1 MKGLSQTM
9 DRTTSSSERRYLFGD
24 LIRHNHSLR
33 RQASIMDGRFRVLLL
48 LLWLVPQSTVF
59 AGQGAPQT
67 SNDQRTE
74 SSRGSSDSSQSS
86 KPQPRSLDELLGV
99 PSPSV
104 GDAARAAAADEG
116 EEAKKLQRSLNES
129 SIEDLVLKAID
140 GMRSASERLAGVGD
154 AGIGTQR
161 IQEDVVRTLDR
172 LLEEAGKQQKRKA
185 SKGKQRQGSSQ
196 PRNSGSNEPPEPNGK
211 QSARADGAEQS
222 SSSPSEATASG
233 SRDQVGDETRE
244 EIAGSQGELDET
256 RIEWGRLPERVRE
269 LVLQGRRDRVSTVY
283 ERLTREYYRRL
294 AEEASK

>member
-1 MKGLSQTM
+1 
-9 DRTTSSSERRYLFGD
+9 
-24 LIRHNHSLR
+24 
-33 RQASIMDGRFRVLLL
+33 MDGRFRVLLL

-74 SSRGSSDSSQSS
+74 SHRGSSDSSQSS
-86 KPQPRSLDELLGV
+86 KQQPRSLDELLGV

-104 GDAARAAAADEG
+104 GDAAGAAAADEG

-129 SIEDLVLKAID
+129 SIEDLVLKAIE

-172 LLEEAGKQQKRKA
+172 LLEEAGKQKNRKA

-196 PRNSGSNEPPEPNGK
+196 PRNSGGSEPPEPSGQ
-211 QSARADGAEQS
+211 QSARADAEQS

>member
-9 DRTTSSSERRYLFGD
+9 DRTTSSSERRCFCCD

-33 RQASIMDGRFRVLLL
+33 GQAGIMDGRFRVLLL

-74 SSRGSSDSSQSS
+74 SRRGSSDSSQSS
-86 KPQPRSLDELLGV
+86 KQQPRSLDELLGV

-104 GDAARAAAADEG
+104 GDAAGAAAADEG

-129 SIEDLVLKAID
+129 SIEDLVLKAIE

-172 LLEEAGKQQKRKA
+172 LLEEAGKQKNRKA

-196 PRNSGSNEPPEPNGK
+196 PRNSGDSEPPEPSGQ
-211 QSARADGAEQS
+211 QSARADAEQS